1 MTMKH
6 QNEELRVEVAQRQHE
21 CKALKADIAQMESL
35 IIKYRQ
41 DSRLNESGLFNS
53 GDQSLQAKVV
63 EQRNQ
68 IKHLQGLLIRAK

>member
-1 MTMKH
+1 MTIKH
-6 QNEELRVEVAQRQHE
+6 QNEELRVEVAQRNHE

-35 IIKYRQ
+35 LIKYRQ
-41 DSRLNESGLFNS
+41 DSRINESGLVNS
-53 GDQSLQAKVV
+53 GDQTLQAKVV

>member
-41 DSRLNESGLFNS
+41 DSRLNESGLVNS
-53 GDQSLQAKVV
+53 GD
-63 EQRNQ
+63 
-68 IKHLQGLLIRAK
+68 